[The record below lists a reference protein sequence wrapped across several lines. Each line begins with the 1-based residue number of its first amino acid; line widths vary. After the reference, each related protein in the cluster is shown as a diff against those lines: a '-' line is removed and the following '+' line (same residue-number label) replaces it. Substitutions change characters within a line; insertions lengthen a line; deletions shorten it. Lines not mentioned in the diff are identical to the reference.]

1 MKTMLAQ
8 IHAARMVALDWHYT
22 AKGDSF
28 YGQHLLAEKVAEGFP
43 TDDLTETY
51 YLGEKL
57 KTPPRQAD
65 IMAEAVQIVSANGE
79 KSCPVALQDILKLAA
94 AHAEELARGNL
105 SLGVKSLL
113 DEVSQKC
120 YQSIGLIERLVLK

>member
-1 MKTMLAQ
+1 MLAQ
-8 IHAARMVALDWHYT
+8 IHAARMIALDWHYS

-28 YGQHLLAEKVAEGFP
+28 YGQHLLAEKVAEGFH

-51 YLGEKL
+51 YLGENL

-65 IMAEAVQIVSANGE
+65 IMAEAVQIVKARDGMTR
-79 KSCPVALQDILKLAA
+79 PAALQEVLKLAA
-94 AHAEELARGNL
+94 AHAEELARGRI

-113 DEVSQKC
+113 DAVSQRC
-120 YQSIGLIERLVLK
+120 YQSIGLIERTVEK